1 MGCTT
6 PSTLPIGRSAREQ
19 QHESFSLLRNSL
31 PGRDETIASQARCY
45 PMTQTRS
52 QSVPVLIVED
62 DPLVR
67 MDTAS
72 FLEGEGF
79 AVFEADDAATAIRSL
94 ELHEEIRLVFT
105 DVNMPG
111 WMNGL
116 ALAHYIRG
124 RWPPVK
130 IVVTSGCV
138 KARQDGLPT
147 ETLFIEKPYD
157 PTHVAEKLKE
167 LVDA

>member
-1 MGCTT
+1 
-6 PSTLPIGRSAREQ
+6 
-19 QHESFSLLRNSL
+19 
-31 PGRDETIASQARCY
+31 
-45 PMTQTRS
+45 
-52 QSVPVLIVED
+52 
-62 DPLVR
+62 

-111 WMNGL
+111 RMNGL

-147 ETLFIEKPYD
+147 ETLFIEKPND

>member
-1 MGCTT
+1 
-6 PSTLPIGRSAREQ
+6 
-19 QHESFSLLRNSL
+19 
-31 PGRDETIASQARCY
+31 
-45 PMTQTRS
+45 MTQIIS

-67 MDTAS
+67 MDTAA

-79 AVFEADDAATAIRSL
+79 SVYEADDAGAAIRSL

-130 IVVTSGCV
+130 IVVTSGYV
-138 KARQDGLPT
+138 KARQDGLPA
-147 ETLFIEKPYD
+147 EALFIGKPYD
-157 PTHVAEKLKE
+157 PMHVVEKLKE
-167 LVDA
+167 LVYA

>member
-1 MGCTT
+1 
-6 PSTLPIGRSAREQ
+6 
-19 QHESFSLLRNSL
+19 
-31 PGRDETIASQARCY
+31 
-45 PMTQTRS
+45 MTQIRS
-52 QSVPVLIVED
+52 HSVPVLIVED

-67 MDTAS
+67 MDTAA

-79 AVFEADDAATAIRSL
+79 SVYEADDAAAAIRSL

-130 IVVTSGCV
+130 IVVTSGYV
-138 KARQDGLPT
+138 KARQDGLPA
-147 ETLFIEKPYD
+147 EALFIEKPYD
-157 PTHVAEKLKE
+157 PMHVVEKLKE
-167 LVDA
+167 LVHA

>member
-1 MGCTT
+1 
-6 PSTLPIGRSAREQ
+6 
-19 QHESFSLLRNSL
+19 
-31 PGRDETIASQARCY
+31 
-45 PMTQTRS
+45 
-52 QSVPVLIVED
+52 
-62 DPLVR
+62 

-116 ALAHYIRG
+116 ALITF
-124 RWPPVK
+124 V
-130 IVVTSGCV
+130 
-138 KARQDGLPT
+138 DGGLQ
-147 ETLFIEKPYD
+147 
-157 PTHVAEKLKE
+157 
-167 LVDA
+167 

>member
-1 MGCTT
+1 MD
-6 PSTLPIGRSAREQ
+6 R
-19 QHESFSLLRNSL
+19 
-31 PGRDETIASQARCY
+31 
-45 PMTQTRS
+45 TRS

-62 DPLVR
+62 DYLIR
-67 MDTAS
+67 LNIAS

-79 AVFEADDAATAIRSL
+79 EVYEADDAAEAIRSL

-105 DVNMPG
+105 DVDMPG

-130 IVVTSGCV
+130 IVVTSGYV
-138 KARQDGLPT
+138 KARQNGLP
-147 ETLFIEKPYD
+147 EEALFIEKPYD
-157 PTHVAEKLKE
+157 AARVAEKLKA
-167 LVDA
+167 LAAT